1 MPNAYWQYNTQSAAL
16 WNWDTSTPNS
26 PIVKNWNGQPT
37 KTGLTPA
44 DLQMAVGVP
53 LQYFAPAGSAIQA
66 IPPEQL
72 ISWLRDSED
81 YVEQETNLLLTPTW
95 VASPPE
101 IQQFASQVTG
111 VPTKGGINQIQGV
124 DFDLADAPYDFYF
137 DRAIDAGWLCQPL
150 RYRPL
155 RNVTTS
161 AADFTAVKNLAGIYP
176 LLSEFF
182 IVPPTWFVEDQDAGL
197 IRLVPAANVQMLP
210 LFAMEL
216 AFMGF
221 SETVPGAWHF
231 QYTAGL
237 TPMDYQTRFRFIRR
251 LVLVDAC
258 IRALASVQGT
268 INMGLMR
275 VETLVDGLQ
284 TKLQYSERGPFG
296 SLIETFRKERDE
308 LMATAFSKVSGPM
321 IVTF

>member
-1 MPNAYWQYNTQSAAL
+1 MPGYYRYGNVSGTAL
-16 WNWDTSTPNS
+16 WNWDTTVTNAPV
-26 PIVKNWNGQPT
+26 VKSYNGNPT
-37 KTGLTPA
+37 KTGVTPSE
-44 DLQMAVGVP
+44 LQMVCGVP
-53 LQYFAPAGSAIQA
+53 LQYFAPNGNSMP

-72 ISWLRDSED
+72 VDFLRQSED

-101 IQQFASQVTG
+101 IQTQASNITGAPAVNNYSQV
-111 VPTKGGINQIQGV
+111 QGV
-124 DFDLADAPYDFYF
+124 DYDLADAAYDFYF
-137 DRAIDAGWLCQPL
+137 ERAIDAGWLCQPL

-155 RNVTTS
+155 RNVQTS
-161 AADFTAVKNLAGIYP
+161 ATDFTAVKNIAGIYP

-182 IVPPTWFVEDQDAGL
+182 RIPPTWYVEDQDFGL

-216 AFMGF
+216 SFMGF
-221 SETVPGAWHF
+221 ADTVPGAWHF

-237 TPMDYQTRFRFIRR
+237 TPVDYQSRFRFIKR
-251 LVLVDAC
+251 LVLVDAA
-258 IRALASVQGT
+258 IRALASTQGS

-284 TKLQYSERGPFG
+284 AKFQYSEKGPFG
-296 SLIETFRKERDE
+296 ALIETFRKERDE
-308 LMATAFSKVSGPM
+308 LMNTAWSKVSGPM
-321 IVTF
+321 LITL